1 MANLI
6 TQYKG
11 LRRENYILFLG
22 RIVTNMGSMIW
33 PVMTLILTQKLGLTA
48 AQASIYTIVF
58 GAVQLPLSLFAGKLA
73 DKYNKKR
80 LIVFFD
86 CISVAFYITCA
97 FIPLNF
103 VTVVILSLGSLFQN
117 MEGPSY
123 DTLIADITTTENRE
137 KAYSLSYLGANI
149 GLVASPA
156 IAGFLFKD
164 YLWLSFLISGIA
176 IGTSTILIGLF
187 VKDISVVEE
196 HTEASAYQ
204 KALDSDTSIWSI
216 LKDNRIILLYIVEM
230 ALFWCAYGQWGFLM
244 PIDVAAVHGADAG
257 ARIYGLMNSENCI
270 LVVLFTPV
278 ITQLFIKVF
287 QTGKMVLGSVLVIT
301 GYLLF
306 TFGLGHIPVY
316 FLSIALF
323 TFGEIFM
330 TIACGPYTSERIPAS
345 HRGRING
352 VLNIMQSVLS
362 GIAMFAIGNL
372 YTYVGA
378 TAAWSLVFGMLGTAF
393 IIGFAVVILDKK
405 KYPKLYSVQKEDSQE
420 TD

>member
-11 LRRENYILFLG
+11 LRRENYILFIG

-33 PVMTLILTQKLGLTA
+33 PVLTLILTQKLGMTA
-48 AQASIYTIVF
+48 AQASIYTIVI
-58 GAVQLPLSLFAGKLA
+58 GAVQLPLSLLAGKLA

-80 LIVFFD
+80 LIVLFD
-86 CISVAFYITCA
+86 CISIFFYIFCA
-97 FIPLNF
+97 FIPLSF
-103 VTVVILSLGSLFQN
+103 KAIVMLSLGSLFQN
-117 MEGPSY
+117 MEYPAY
-123 DTLIADITTTENRE
+123 ETLIADITTTENRE

-164 YLWLSFLISGIA
+164 YLWLSFLISGLA
-176 IGTSTILIGLF
+176 IGTSTLLIGLF
-187 VKDISVVEE
+187 VKDISIVKEN
-196 HTEASAYQ
+196 TEASTYQ
-204 KALDSDTSIWSI
+204 KAMDDNTSTWSVI
-216 LKDNRIILLYIVEM
+216 KSNKIMLIYIVEM
-230 ALFWCAYGQWGFLM
+230 AMFWCAYGQWGFLM
-244 PIDVAAVHGADAG
+244 PIDVASAHGADMG

-278 ITQLFIKVF
+278 ITQLFVKIF
-287 QTGKMVLGSVLVIT
+287 QTGKMVWGSILVVT
-301 GYLLF
+301 GYVCFLL
-306 TFGLGHIPVY
+306 GLGHIPTY
-316 FLSIALF
+316 FIAIALF

-362 GIAMFAIGNL
+362 GIAIFAIGNL
-372 YTYVGA
+372 HTYCGA
-378 TAAWSLVFGMLGTAF
+378 KAAWTLVFAMLGAAVLMGIV
-393 IIGFAVVILDKK
+393 IIFLDRK
-405 KYPKLYSVQKEDSQE
+405 KYPALYLEKKEE
-420 TD
+420 K